1 MYVFSARLF
10 DKFINI
16 LIKTNESTVSRET
29 PDSDNDATCAELKA
43 DEGWKSSMS
52 NNSRPISISSEPE
65 KRWVDIVSGNYLR
78 VMQNIKRFYSVIIVS
93 STINDGICNSLHLW
107 H

>member
-1 MYVFSARLF
+1 M
-10 DKFINI
+10 
-16 LIKTNESTVSRET
+16 SRET

-65 KRWVDIVSGNYLR
+65 KRWMDIVSGNY
-78 VMQNIKRFYSVIIVS
+78 F
-93 STINDGICNSLHLW
+93 
-107 H
+107 

>member
-1 MYVFSARLF
+1 MSNGVFRQISDRNFYENL
-10 DKFINI
+10 
-16 LIKTNESTVSRET
+16 STVSRET

-65 KRWVDIVSGNYLR
+65 KRWVDIVSGNC
-78 VMQNIKRFYSVIIVS
+78 QETQEFP
-93 STINDGICNSLHLW
+93 
-107 H
+107 